1 MDLRTLSPSYSVSP
15 QITPEDIHA
24 IAGAGFKSV
33 MCNRPD
39 GEELG
44 QPDFASIEAVAKAE
58 GLDVRWVPIVSGGVH
73 RSDLDAFRAALEDM
87 PGPMLAYCRSGT
99 RCAMLWAIT
108 QYGTLPDAE
117 ILSATQAAGYDMSGL
132 LAQLHQQ
139 MG

>member
-24 IAGAGFKSV
+24 LAGAGFKSV

-39 GEELG
+39 GEEFG

-58 GLDVRWVPIVSGGVH
+58 GLEVCWVPIVSSGVH
-73 RSDLDAFRAALEDM
+73 QSDLEAFRAALDEM
-87 PGPMLAYCRSGT
+87 PGPMLAYCRLGT
-99 RCAMLWAIT
+99 RCAMLWAIA
-108 QYGTLPDAE
+108 QYGTLPDAD

-132 LAQLHQQ
+132 LHQLHQHRR
-139 MG
+139 

>member
-15 QITPEDIHA
+15 QITPEDIHEL
-24 IAGAGFKSV
+24 AGAGFKSV

-58 GLDVRWVPIVSGGVH
+58 GLEVRWVPIISGSVH
-73 RSDLDAFRAALEDM
+73 QSDLDAFRTALEEM
-87 PGPMLAYCRSGT
+87 PRPMLAYCRSGT
-99 RCAMLWAIT
+99 RCAMLWTIT
-108 QYGTLPDAE
+108 QYGTLPDAD

-132 LAQLHQQ
+132 LHQLHQHR
-139 MG
+139 G